1 MIKIA
6 IASALTLAAFSAS
19 AQMYGEVGITAGK
32 YKENLEPGYTAK
44 SSPTALRG
52 IFGYEINPN
61 FAIEGMVG
69 VGMSD
74 DNVKVNGFTAPGV
87 KLEIDSIFGIYV
99 KPKMKFT
106 PELEGF
112 VRAGFAQ
119 SKGTLSGNGEQ
130 YSAKESGFSYGLGMS
145 YALNPKTSLN
155 VDYMSYLDKNDA
167 KVNGFTFGVGYKF

>member
-1 MIKIA
+1 MIKLA
-6 IASALTLAAFSAS
+6 IASALTLAAFGAS
-19 AQMYGEVGITAGK
+19 AQMYGEIGVTAAK
-32 YKENLEPGYTAK
+32 YKENLEPGFNAK

-52 IFGYEINPN
+52 VFGYEINPN

-74 DNVKVNGFTAPGV
+74 DNLKVNGNTVPGV
-87 KLEIDSIFGIYV
+87 KMEVDSIFGIYA
-99 KPKMKFT
+99 KPKIKFT

-119 SKGTLSGNGEQ
+119 SKGTFSGFGEQ

-145 YALNPKTSLN
+145 YALNPKTSRN
-155 VDYMSYLDKNDA
+155 IDYMSYLDKNEV
-167 KVNGFTFGVGYKF
+167 KVNGFTFGLGYKF